1 MPLVCADSL
10 DAQDSADAMARATLD
25 PDKLPKHF
33 DSAEAERRWDAHWQ
47 QLGVYHYDPSRP
59 RAETWVVDT
68 PPPTTSGTLHIGH
81 VFSYTQT
88 DIVTRYQRM
97 RGKSVYYP
105 MGWDDNGVPTER
117 RTQNLFHVRCNP
129 ELPRDPSLALEPANA
144 KQKSNPPRVISRPD
158 FIDLCARVTAEDEK
172 AFLALW
178 RRVGLSV
185 DWRTEYATIDERSR
199 RMAQL
204 SFWDLFQ
211 KGHVYQ
217 SDAPFMWDVDF
228 QMAVAQAEVEDKL
241 RPGAYHDLEFAVEGG
256 GAFTISTTRPELLG
270 ACVGVTAHPSDTR
283 HQGLFGKR
291 AITPLFRA
299 PVPIFASEKADP
311 EKGTGILMVCTFGD
325 QADVEWW
332 RDHKLALRQ
341 VLGKNGRMAPVTFGS
356 EAFPSLDADAANR
369 AYAEISGRNLKQAR
383 TRIVELLRD
392 PAASAT
398 GNGAPLVRE
407 PQPIE
412 HAVKFYEKGDSP
424 LEFLPTR
431 QWFVR
436 LLDKKEALLAKGAEI
451 QWHPEHMRKRYEDWT
466 RNLAFDWCI
475 SRQRYFGVPIPVWY
489 PLDAAGLPDYSRTIV
504 ADPNR
509 LPIDPMT
516 DAPVGYQESQRGQPN
531 GFSGEADVFDTW
543 FTSSLT
549 PQIASRWRLEP
560 ERHARLFPADLR
572 AQAHDIIRTWAFYTI
587 AKALLHENSV
597 PWRQIAISGWI
608 LDPDRK
614 KMSKSIGNV
623 VTPIEPIEKFGADAI
638 RYWSGSARLGADTAL
653 DENVFKVGKRLVTKL
668 FNASKFA
675 LAQSAEPGPI
685 STELDRAFVGELREL
700 VAHCSAAYEK
710 LDYARALELTES
722 FFWKRF
728 TDTYLELAKA
738 RARCESDA
746 AGRASAVTTLRLALS
761 VLVRLFAPVLPYIS
775 EEIWSWAFADE
786 IGRASVHA
794 AAWPGAADFSG
805 IAAPAD
811 AASFDAAV
819 ACFLAINKA
828 KADANVSAGRETLR
842 LALAA
847 APATRARLAP
857 VMSDVLLA
865 ARCAEHTLAEDATLE
880 LGTIAIRDALFAERA
895 VEA

>member
-1 MPLVCADSL
+1 MA
-10 DAQDSADAMARATLD
+10 ARATID
-25 PDKLPKHF
+25 PEKLPKHF
-33 DSAEAERRWDAHWQ
+33 DSAEAERRWDARWQ
-47 QLGVYHYDPSRP
+47 ELGVYQYDPSRK
-59 RAETWVVDT
+59 REETWVVDT

-97 RGKSVYYP
+97 RGKSIYYP
-105 MGWDDNGVPTER
+105 MGWDNNGVPTER
-117 RTQNLFHVRCNP
+117 RTQNLFHVRCDP
-129 ELPRDPSLALEPANA
+129 TLPRDPALKLEPANS
-144 KQKSNPPRVISRPD
+144 KTKSGPPRVISRTD
-158 FIDLCARVTAEDEK
+158 FIELCARVTADDEA
-172 AFLALW
+172 AFRAVW
-178 RRVGLSV
+178 RRVGLSI
-185 DWRTEYATIDERSR
+185 DWRTEYTTIDENSR

-204 SFWDLFQ
+204 SFCDLFN
-211 KGHVYQ
+211 KGHCYQ

-228 QMAVAQAEVEDKL
+228 QMAVAQAEVEDKQ
-241 RPGAYHDLEFAVEGG
+241 RPGAFHDLEFAVEGG

-270 ACVGVTAHPSDTR
+270 ACVGVTAHPSDAR
-283 HQGLFGKR
+283 YQGLFGKR

-325 QADVEWW
+325 QTDVEWW

-341 VLGKNGRMAPVTFGS
+341 LIGKNGRLLPVTFGS
-356 EAFPSLDADAANR
+356 EGFPSLDADAANR
-369 AYAEISGRNLKQAR
+369 GYAELSGRNLKQAR
-383 TRIVELLRD
+383 TRSVELLRD
-392 PAASAT
+392 PANSAT

-407 PQPIE
+407 PKPTL
-412 HAVKFYEKGDSP
+412 HAVKFYEKGDNP
-424 LEFLPTR
+424 LEYLPTR

-436 LLDKKEALLAKGAEI
+436 LLDKKDALLAKGAEI

-466 RNLAFDWCI
+466 RNLAFDWCV

-489 PLDAAGLPDYSRTIV
+489 ALDAAGRPDYERPIV
-504 ADPNR
+504 ADPQT

-516 DAPVGYQESQRGQPN
+516 NVPAGYQEAQRGQPG

-543 FTSSLT
+543 FTSSMT
-549 PQIASRWRLEP
+549 PQIASRWLLEP
-560 ERHARLFPADLR
+560 ARHARLFPADLR
-572 AQAHDIIRTWAFYTI
+572 PQAHDIIRTWAFYTI
-587 AKALLHENSV
+587 AKALLHEDKV

-623 VTPIEPIEKFGADAI
+623 VTPTEPIDKHGADAV
-638 RYWSGSARLGADTAL
+638 RYWAGSARLGADTAL

-685 STELDRAFVGELREL
+685 ASELDRAFVRELRAL
-700 VAHCSAAYEK
+700 VDEATAAYER
-710 LDYARALELTES
+710 LDYARALELSES

-738 RARCESDA
+738 RARSEHDP

-775 EEIWSWAFADE
+775 EEIWSWAFAAE
-786 IGRASVHA
+786 TGRASVHSA
-794 AAWPGAADFSG
+794 NWPSAADFSG
-805 IAAPAD
+805 IGAPAD
-811 AASFDAAV
+811 GASFEASV
-819 ACFLAINKA
+819 ACYLAINKA
-828 KADANVSAGRETLR
+828 KADANVSSGRETLR

-847 APATRARLAP
+847 APETRARLSL
-857 VMSDVLLA
+857 VMSDVLAA
-865 ARCAEHTLAEDATLE
+865 ARCAAYEFADDAALAPGAV
-880 LGTIAIRDALFAERA
+880 AVRDAVFAERA
-895 VEA
+895 AEA